1 MIRQL
6 RIILVTLATAFFLT
20 GAHAAEAGTGPFRD
34 PYTGMEFAP
43 VPGGCFIAGAT
54 DGNSDERP
62 PHEVCLSPFY
72 LGRYEVT
79 QGQWRR
85 VMGSNPSLFAAC
97 GDDCPVDQVSWSD
110 AQEFIARLNRLT
122 GRGYRLPTEAEWEYA
137 CRGGGGPKRYCGDDI
152 DAIAWYDR
160 TSGNRVHPVGK
171 KHPNGFGLYD
181 MSGNVWEWVQ
191 DWNGRYQPRKQQDP
205 TGPGTGSS
213 RVRRGG
219 SWQYGAD
226 KARATWRS
234 SGYQEDRAM
243 DIGFRVAHPAQS
255 PTAR

>member
-137 CRGGGGPKRYCGDDI
+137 CRGGGGRNG
-152 DAIAWYDR
+152 IAV
-160 TSGNRVHPVGK
+160 TISMP
-171 KHPNGFGLYD
+171 
-181 MSGNVWEWVQ
+181 S
-191 DWNGRYQPRKQQDP
+191 
-205 TGPGTGSS
+205 PGMTAPAATGST
-213 RVRRGG
+213 RWERN
-219 SWQYGAD
+219 
-226 KARATWRS
+226 
-234 SGYQEDRAM
+234 
-243 DIGFRVAHPAQS
+243 I
-255 PTAR
+255 PTASASMT